1 MPNKGAGA
9 RGIAKEGRMRL
20 IGFKAYQKGF
30 FGCLE
35 TEDDYRCFLF
45 SKDTFRVVTTYAK
58 EDFTCQSHFLATLH
72 KFLPRHF
79 FLSQPVPVASLEAH
93 DLLAVVRRLTPNGA
107 KKAPIRRDHHT
118 LTGERWGRGDDV

>member
-1 MPNKGAGA
+1 MH
-9 RGIAKEGRMRL
+9 L

-45 SKDTFRVVTTYAK
+45 SKNTLRVVTTYAK
-58 EDFTCQSHFLATLH
+58 EDFTCRNHFLATLH

-79 FLSQPVPVASLEAH
+79 FLSQPVPVTSLEAR
-93 DLLAVVRRLTPNGA
+93 DLLAVARRLTPNGA
-107 KKAPIRRDHHT
+107 GKTPIFPYDRA
-118 LTGERWGRGDDV
+118 LAGQRWGRGDEV